1 MRAGAPKCSLTRRL
15 RNRARHGTLPTH
27 MELTTLFLS
36 LVGAVTG
43 LINMV
48 VILTVN
54 GKLDRLTGRVD
65 SLEHGHNTHVDSP
78 ALHAR

>member
-1 MRAGAPKCSLTRRL
+1 
-15 RNRARHGTLPTH
+15 
-27 MELTTLFLS
+27 MELTTLVLS

-48 VILTVN
+48 VILAVN

-65 SLEHGHNTHVDSP
+65 SLEQGHNAHVNSP